1 MAFHKTKDYD
11 NEIDIL
17 NEGIKRLAKL
27 NMKTSQLITRRNNA
41 IKALIKQRE
50 RKTQESKAR
59 RKLEKSTCA
68 QSEKAT
74 KNKAGRSVFQMDD
87 EGNII
92 ERFETIADAVRK
104 TGVNSKSIRD
114 AAKGVQRHA
123 GGYVWKFVDEE
134 SID

>member
-1 MAFHKTKDYD
+1 
-11 NEIDIL
+11 
-17 NEGIKRLAKL
+17 
-27 NMKTSQLITRRNNA
+27 
-41 IKALIKQRE
+41 
-50 RKTQESKAR
+50 
-59 RKLEKSTCA
+59 
-68 QSEKAT
+68 
-74 KNKAGRSVFQMDD
+74 MDD

-134 SID
+134 SIDSVSYTHLTLPTN

>member
-1 MAFHKTKDYD
+1 
-11 NEIDIL
+11 
-17 NEGIKRLAKL
+17 
-27 NMKTSQLITRRNNA
+27 
-41 IKALIKQRE
+41 
-50 RKTQESKAR
+50 
-59 RKLEKSTCA
+59 
-68 QSEKAT
+68 
-74 KNKAGRSVFQMDD
+74 MDD

-104 TGVNSKSIRD
+104 PGVNSKSIRD

>member
-1 MAFHKTKDYD
+1 M
-11 NEIDIL
+11 
-17 NEGIKRLAKL
+17 G
-27 NMKTSQLITRRNNA
+27 
-41 IKALIKQRE
+41 
-50 RKTQESKAR
+50 
-59 RKLEKSTCA
+59 
-68 QSEKAT
+68 SEMCI
-74 KNKAGRSVFQMDD
+74 RDRFQMDD